1 MRGWLL
7 SLLWLLLFGAAAQAM
22 PSEIL
27 FVRHA
32 EKSAERSEDPEL
44 SAAGRQRAQQLAG
57 VLAEAGLRHI
67 VTTQWRRTRD
77 TAAPLAT
84 RLGLQ
89 PQVVATRR
97 GVSHTDEVL
106 ALLRGLE
113 GRVLVVGHSN
123 TVPELIAVLGGPRLA
138 LICEGSFGHLLVLR
152 PADGSL
158 LRLRYGEPDP
168 PAQGDCF

>member
-1 MRGWLL
+1 MRVWRLL
-7 SLLWLLLFGAAAQAM
+7 PLLLLAGAAQAM

-32 EKSAERSEDPEL
+32 EKSFDRADDPAL
-44 SAAGRQRAQQLAG
+44 SAAGTQRAQQLAS
-57 VLAEAGLRHI
+57 VLADAGLRHI

-77 TAAPLAT
+77 TAAPLAAQ
-84 RLGLQ
+84 LGLQ

-97 GVSHTDEVL
+97 GVNHIDEL
-106 ALLRGLE
+106 STLLRGLD

-123 TVPELIAVLGGPRLA
+123 TVPELIRRLGGPKLP
-138 LICEGSFGHLLVLR
+138 LICETSYGHLLLLR

-168 PAQGDCF
+168 PVEGDCF